1 MTFRVVIEEAAEQ
14 EFAEAVAFYE
24 EREPGLGQRFARD
37 VYEAFQKVSKDP
49 ERFPLASRL
58 TRKVKIPPPWP
69 YAIYF
74 AVKSATQEV
83 VISTVWHGSRN
94 PAALRRRL
102 K

>member
-1 MTFRVVIEEAAEQ
+1 MSFRVVIEAEAER

-24 EREPGLGQRFARD
+24 EREPGLGQRFAHE
-37 VYEAFQKVSKDP
+37 VYDAFRKVSKDL

-58 TRKVKIPPPWP
+58 TRKAKISPPWP

-83 VISTVWHGSRN
+83 VISTVWHGARN
-94 PAALRRRL
+94 PAELRRRL

>member
-1 MTFRVVIEEAAEQ
+1 MSFQVVIEAEAEK

-24 EREPGLGQRFARD
+24 EREPGLGQRFAHE
-37 VYEAFQKVSKDP
+37 VYDAFRKICDDP

-74 AVKSATQEV
+74 AVKSATQQV
-83 VISTVWHGSRN
+83 VISTVWHGARN
-94 PAALRRRL
+94 PAELRRRL
-102 K
+102 P